1 MASTD
6 GMAPLA
12 PLAHHQAPWPAH
24 PKPHVDETMTSW
36 LLRVAE
42 ANGIPFQAL
51 CAEGW
56 QGKKVQQTCLD
67 RCPSDRIVEA
77 LMRCTGR
84 TAKEI
89 RSTTL
94 GALGGRLFQGPLQGR
109 TQWVL
114 PSSEGKRSA
123 GHQQFCPEC
132 LAEDG
137 KPHYRLGW
145 QLAFATGCPRHG
157 NRPLLDAC
165 PFCHSPLDLA
175 HNHAPKKR
183 NQPDHRITVC
193 RHCGMDLREAI
204 GIGTDGV
211 RLLTVSLDR
220 KGHALQA
227 QMAAG
232 LREGWMRVG
241 GQEGVFACLAFDGI
255 HQIVKSLTAKRS
267 APRLWT
273 VIGKRL
279 GMDGHG
285 IYMKLGIEGHPFESL
300 DVTRRRHLMSLA
312 AWLLD
317 EWPHRFVSVCRE
329 AKVWS
334 NHIKQDRLDRTPFW
348 LANVVE
354 SDLKIQH
361 ATWRDPAQK
370 GQKRAVDSYTR
381 LGRRVMSPRLAD
393 RARKIHFIREHSEL
407 VMDLRA
413 LALAM
418 RSAGLYSMGSEP
430 NSIMALLPKMIAAA
444 QAPEDPL
451 LVHGI
456 PLAMQVRNK
465 DYPFPRGRA
474 YLSPEEEGAFMAS
487 FWEGE
492 RLGIPITA
500 RAVKEAMSEF
510 LRRPITES
518 AIYKFLRRKGWVAPN
533 SPKRKAANPIA
544 QEVGPS

>member
-6 GMAPLA
+6 GAGYLVPLA
-12 PLAHHQAPWPAH
+12 RNQAPWPAH
-24 PKPHVDETMTSW
+24 PQPHADETMTSW

-42 ANGIPFQAL
+42 ANGIPFQDL

-56 QGKKVQQTCLD
+56 RGRKVQQTRLD
-67 RCPSDRIVEA
+67 RCPSDCIVEA
-77 LMRCTGR
+77 LVRCTGW
-84 TAKEI
+84 TVEKI
-89 RSTTL
+89 RATTL
-94 GALGGRLFQGPLQGR
+94 GALEGRLFQGTLESR

-114 PSSEGKRSA
+114 PSSEGKRPA

-132 LAEDG
+132 LAEDV

-165 PFCHSPLDLA
+165 PFCNRPLDPA

-183 NQPDHRITVC
+183 NQPDHPITVC
-193 RHCGMDLREAI
+193 RHCGRDLREAV
-204 GIGTDGV
+204 GIGTDV
-211 RLLTVSLDR
+211 ERLLPESVDR
-220 KGHALQA
+220 KGQALQA
-227 QMAAG
+227 RMLTG
-232 LREGWMRVG
+232 LRDGWMRVG

-255 HQIVKSLTAKRS
+255 HQIVKALAAKRS
-267 APRLWT
+267 APRLWA

-279 GMDGHG
+279 GLEGDRLYRMAGVEG
-285 IYMKLGIEGHPFESL
+285 CGFETLGVSQ
-300 DVTRRRHLMSLA
+300 RRHLMDLT

-348 LANVVE
+348 LAKVVE

-361 ATWRDPAQK
+361 AAWRDPIEK
-370 GQKRAVDSYTR
+370 RQKRAVDSYTR
-381 LGRRVMSPRLAD
+381 LGRLVLSPRLAD
-393 RARKIHFIREHSEL
+393 RARKIHFIREHPEL
-407 VMDLRA
+407 GTDLRA

-418 RSAGLYSMGSEP
+418 RGAGLYSLGSEP

-456 PLAMQVRNK
+456 PLAMQVRDK
-465 DYPFPRGRA
+465 GYSFPRGRA
-474 YLSPEEEGAFMAS
+474 YLSPDEEDAFMAT
-487 FWEGE
+487 FWAREKV
-492 RLGIPITA
+492 GIPITA
-500 RAVKEAMSEF
+500 KAVREAMSE
-510 LRRPITES
+510 LLSRPVTES

-533 SPKRKAANPIA
+533 SPKRKSAKPVD